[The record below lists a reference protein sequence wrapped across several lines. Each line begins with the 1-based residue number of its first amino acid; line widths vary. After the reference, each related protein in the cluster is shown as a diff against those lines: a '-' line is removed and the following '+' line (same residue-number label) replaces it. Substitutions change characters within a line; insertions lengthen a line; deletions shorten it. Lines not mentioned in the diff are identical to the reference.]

1 MPAPPIAE
9 ATAKIR
15 KTSSRIFWIGNGGTP
30 AGEDIVLAGSNCDD
44 EIASTI
50 VDAIVLQRFAL
61 EFAVASGFDPDA
73 PVGLSKVTL
82 TN

>member
-1 MPAPPIAE
+1 MPATSITE
-9 ATAKIR
+9 ATVKIR
-15 KTSSRIFWIGNGGTP
+15 KTSSRIFWIGSGGDP
-30 AGEDIVLAGSNCDD
+30 QDSDIVLEGSKCDD
-44 EIASTI
+44 EITSTI